1 MCIRDRSGRGDA
13 VCEIVSGVG
22 CEGSSALFTSGR
34 KSLWNGPSENKTMV
48 LSAKGYYKFTGWVMY
63 NGDEWSETQT
73 FSMNIQFQQ
82 EGKEQ
87 YIEIGRV
94 TASKG
99 EWAKIEAKYTIPA
112 DAANFVI
119 YFQTAWKNDASV
131 TDQDLMDFY
140 IDNVSA
146 EPLPEPQAQMDIP
159 SLKDVYSDYFI
170 LGGSCSKG
178 DMEVQAAKDIIV
190 KHYDSITFGNTL
202 KPDSTLDQSASKKYA
217 AEHNDDTNPQ
227 VNIDAARKQL
237 DFVKENNIKVRG
249 HVLVWHSQTPDWF
262 FKENF
267 NDDGAWVSKEVM
279 IKRLENYI
287 KNLMQTLKD
296 EYPEVEFY
304 AWDVVNEAFSE
315 QGTMREAGSNNIVSG
330 QSAWV
335 KVFGDDSFINYAFKF
350 ARKYAPEG
358 CKLFY
363 NDYNEY
369 TPAKREMC
377 IRDSPYSC

>member
-1 MCIRDRSGRGDA
+1 MA
-13 VCEIVSGVG
+13 
-22 CEGSSALFTSGR
+22 
-34 KSLWNGPSENKTMV
+34 

-267 NDDGAWVSKEVM
+267 NDGGAWVSKEVM
-279 IKRLENYI
+279 IKG
-287 KNLMQTLKD
+287 LK
-296 EYPEVEFY
+296 
-304 AWDVVNEAFSE
+304 
-315 QGTMREAGSNNIVSG
+315 TI
-330 QSAWV
+330 
-335 KVFGDDSFINYAFKF
+335 
-350 ARKYAPEG
+350 
-358 CKLFY
+358 
-363 NDYNEY
+363 
-369 TPAKREMC
+369 
-377 IRDSPYSC
+377 

>member
-1 MCIRDRSGRGDA
+1 
-13 VCEIVSGVG
+13 
-22 CEGSSALFTSGR
+22 
-34 KSLWNGPSENKTMV
+34 
-48 LSAKGYYKFTGWVMY
+48 
-63 NGDEWSETQT
+63 
-73 FSMNIQFQQ
+73 
-82 EGKEQ
+82 
-87 YIEIGRV
+87 
-94 TASKG
+94 
-99 EWAKIEAKYTIPA
+99 
-112 DAANFVI
+112 
-119 YFQTAWKNDASV
+119 
-131 TDQDLMDFY
+131 
-140 IDNVSA
+140 
-146 EPLPEPQAQMDIP
+146 
-159 SLKDVYSDYFI
+159 
-170 LGGSCSKG
+170 
-178 DMEVQAAKDIIV
+178 MEVQAAKDIIV

-267 NDDGAWVSKEVM
+267 DDDGAWVSKEVM

-350 ARKYAPEG
+350 ARQYAPEG
-358 CKLFY
+358 CKLFIMIIT
-363 NDYNEY
+363 NILPQSE
-369 TPAKREMC
+369 TESLKKLKSLLRRE
-377 IRDSPYSC
+377 ISTA

>member
-1 MCIRDRSGRGDA
+1 MKETIPSRSIYRYYTRIQAAKNSINQLQIPAKKGEWAKVGGNYTIPDDASNVTIYFETPSNLINFYIDDISATGEPNDDGETAEGFTENFESGINGWSGRGDA

-34 KSLWNGPSENKTMV
+34 KSLWNGPSANKTMV

-267 NDDGAWVSKEVM
+267 DDDGAWVSKEV
-279 IKRLENYI
+279 R
-287 KNLMQTLKD
+287 
-296 EYPEVEFY
+296 
-304 AWDVVNEAFSE
+304 
-315 QGTMREAGSNNIVSG
+315 
-330 QSAWV
+330 
-335 KVFGDDSFINYAFKF
+335 
-350 ARKYAPEG
+350 
-358 CKLFY
+358 
-363 NDYNEY
+363 
-369 TPAKREMC
+369 
-377 IRDSPYSC
+377 